1 MDVSDLVD
9 ELARPEAFPEPN
21 DSISVEETHISV
33 VFLGTRYVYKVKK
46 PVTYSFVN
54 YGSLE
59 ARKQFCRRE
68 VVLNRRLAPE
78 VYLGVVPVTRSARGF
93 RFEGDGE
100 PVEWAVKMRR
110 LPESATL
117 ADRIEREEIS
127 ETTVATV
134 GRRIAAFH
142 ERAERGSKIA
152 RYGRYR
158 IVAGTVL
165 DNLREGRS
173 QIGSTV
179 ERTVFERLAERTRGE
194 LIRRRP
200 LIERRARH
208 RVPRDTHGDLR
219 AEHVYLFPERPRP
232 HDVVIVDCVEFN
244 DRLRYGDPIGD
255 QAFLEMDLRYH
266 GRPDLARSFTRSYLE
281 TRSDPEGRRLLPLY
295 SSYRSAV
302 RAKVQGLKADDGDGL
317 SAHRARAHW
326 LLALGLL
333 ETPGRRPALILVGGL
348 PGTGKSTLARALG
361 DQLDLEVVDTDRVRK
376 ERAGLPPD
384 SDPDPETS
392 VRLYSER
399 ARRATYRE
407 TMRRAR
413 ARLLRG
419 ERVLVD
425 ASFHRADRRRP
436 FVELGRRLAV
446 PVVLVICETESDT
459 VRRRLADRANDP
471 SDADWSIYR
480 SMREDWEP
488 IDLPAGVPVVRIDT
502 GAIPDAVTRRAVRAL
517 RTHEL
522 A

>member
-1 MDVSDLVD
+1 M
-9 ELARPEAFPEPN
+9 
-21 DSISVEETHISV
+21 
-33 VFLGTRYVYKVKK
+33 
-46 PVTYSFVN
+46 
-54 YGSLE
+54 
-59 ARKQFCRRE
+59 
-68 VVLNRRLAPE
+68 
-78 VYLGVVPVTRSARGF
+78 
-93 RFEGDGE
+93 
-100 PVEWAVKMRR
+100 
-110 LPESATL
+110 
-117 ADRIEREEIS
+117 
-127 ETTVATV
+127 
-134 GRRIAAFH
+134 
-142 ERAERGSKIA
+142 
-152 RYGRYR
+152 
-158 IVAGTVL
+158 
-165 DNLREGRS
+165 
-173 QIGSTV
+173 
-179 ERTVFERLAERTRGE
+179 
-194 LIRRRP
+194 
-200 LIERRARH
+200 
-208 RVPRDTHGDLR
+208 
-219 AEHVYLFPERPRP
+219 
-232 HDVVIVDCVEFN
+232 
-244 DRLRYGDPIGD
+244 
-255 QAFLEMDLRYH
+255 
-266 GRPDLARSFTRSYLE
+266 
-281 TRSDPEGRRLLPLY
+281 
-295 SSYRSAV
+295 
-302 RAKVQGLKADDGDGL
+302 
-317 SAHRARAHW
+317 
-326 LLALGLL
+326 
-333 ETPGRRPALILVGGL
+333 
-348 PGTGKSTLARALG
+348 
-361 DQLDLEVVDTDRVRK
+361 RK